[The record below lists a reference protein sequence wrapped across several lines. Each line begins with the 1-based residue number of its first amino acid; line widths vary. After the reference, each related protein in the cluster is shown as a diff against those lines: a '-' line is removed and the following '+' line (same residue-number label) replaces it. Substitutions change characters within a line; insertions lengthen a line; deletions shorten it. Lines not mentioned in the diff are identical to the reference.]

1 MIDWVDALCRDWAH
15 YKRSAPSGLPGQAA
29 FMAAQSS
36 RSGFTQKIPA
46 WMMQPE
52 DISACDR
59 AIRAMRYYVPSG
71 YLCIQWRYLEGKSL
85 RVIAKRLNV
94 KTTYKVR
101 KELTSAHNFID
112 KELRHLRSIEHLR

>member
-52 DISACDR
+52 DISECDR
-59 AIRAMRYYVPSG
+59 ANPCHALLRA
-71 YLCIQWRYLEGKSL
+71 E
-85 RVIAKRLNV
+85 RVSVYSVAVSRRQIPARDRQKAERQDDLQGAKRVN
-94 KTTYKVR
+94 
-101 KELTSAHNFID
+101 
-112 KELRHLRSIEHLR
+112 